1 LFALGEEFLMRWRY
15 RSGFLESLLES
26 EEIGF
31 GREGDW
37 NGLSSETDLE
47 SDY

>member
-1 LFALGEEFLMRWRY
+1 MRRRY
-15 RSGFLESLLES
+15 RSGFLENLLES
-26 EEIGF
+26 EKIGF
-31 GREGDW
+31 GRDGDG